1 MVAYSVYS
9 FQSRHRRQSIW
20 KGKLSRRAE
29 YVLHFVQKQRV
40 LLALCLE
47 MESRSGMRVNCANTK
62 VCSRTLNF
70 NFVANFICPH
80 RVHSHDWKVVW
91 SLPLLITITS
101 PLNCNDT
108 EDKENAL
115 PFHSIKRTSRYALII
130 WSFWIFSYEITWWAR
145 IIYLY
150 MHCRGW

>member
-1 MVAYSVYS
+1 MVAYSVYA

-115 PFHSIKRTSRYALII
+115 LFHSIERTSRYALII
-130 WSFWIFSYEITWWAR
+130 WSFSVFLYEIIWWVR
-145 IIYLY
+145 SFYLFI
-150 MHCRGW
+150 HVL